1 MPANDGQGPGETLPP
16 DPVPDL
22 QMAWI
27 SVMVMFHGLVDAGAS
42 LQEAAMITAAWIST
56 QGQKPESSEGDA

>member
-1 MPANDGQGPGETLPP
+1 MPANDGQGPGGTLPP

-27 SVMVMFHGLVDAGAS
+27 TVMVMFRGLVDAGATP
-42 LQEAAMITAAWIST
+42 QEAAMITAAFVAT
-56 QGQKPESSEGDA
+56 QNQKPPEEGR